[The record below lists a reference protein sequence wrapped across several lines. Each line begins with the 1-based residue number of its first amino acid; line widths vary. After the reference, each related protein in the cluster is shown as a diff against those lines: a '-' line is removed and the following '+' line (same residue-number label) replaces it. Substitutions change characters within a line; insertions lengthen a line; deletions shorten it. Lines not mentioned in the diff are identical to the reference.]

1 MARKGGPALYEL
13 LSSTKAVPLAGG
25 AARPSAPAAAF
36 SGSQTQLIAW
46 IAVGVVAVVIAYLVG
61 VNRGER
67 LGRAAYS
74 EEREQERQL
83 LDGGRPA
90 TAGSASRETASGD
103 AVPSATGAGVER
115 QGVEKQGV
123 ERQGASENRA
133 QVDGNGISRG
143 QALEDGPLSPLQLGA
158 DPRQAG
164 LNYFVIATVSPPSAI
179 ATAQF
184 CRDKGLDAYVVPS
197 NNVRFSEVIVLPGFP
212 ASDRSSTAVK
222 GLEARIRKVGTLYK
236 NAARGNPDFGDMY
249 HKLYKP

>member
-13 LSSTKAVPLAGG
+13 LSSTKAAPLAGG

-103 AVPSATGAGVER
+103 AVPSATGAGVETR
-115 QGVEKQGV
+115 GFEK
-123 ERQGASENRA
+123 QGASENRA

>member
-13 LSSTKAVPLAGG
+13 LSNPKAAPLAGG
-25 AARPSAPAAAF
+25 AARPSAPTSAF
-36 SGSQTQLIAW
+36 SGSQTQVIAW

-90 TAGSASRETASGD
+90 TAGAASGGEGRG
-103 AVPSATGAGVER
+103 SEG
-115 QGVEKQGV
+115 
-123 ERQGASENRA
+123 QGASENRA

-143 QALEDGPLSPLQLGA
+143 QTLEDGPLPPLQMGA

-212 ASDRSSTAVK
+212 ATDRSSTAVK

>member
-13 LSSTKAVPLAGG
+13 LSSTKAAPLAGG
-25 AARPSAPAAAF
+25 VARPSAPAAAF

-103 AVPSATGAGVER
+103 GVPSATGAGVEKR
-115 QGVEKQGV
+115 GFEK
-123 ERQGASENRA
+123 QGASENRA

>member
-46 IAVGVVAVVIAYLVG
+46 VAVGVVAVVIAYLVG

-90 TAGSASRETASGD
+90 TAGSASREAASGD
-103 AVPSATGAGVER
+103 AVPSAIGAGVER
-115 QGVEKQGV
+115 QGV

>member
-13 LSSTKAVPLAGG
+13 LSNPKAAPLAGG
-25 AARPSAPAAAF
+25 AARPSAPTSAF
-36 SGSQTQLIAW
+36 SGSQTQVIAW

-90 TAGSASRETASGD
+90 TAGAASGNAASPD
-103 AVPSATGAGVER
+103 AAPSGSGTAVG
-115 QGVEKQGV
+115 
-123 ERQGASENRA
+123 RQGASENRA

-143 QALEDGPLSPLQLGA
+143 QTLEDGPLPPLQMGA

>member
-103 AVPSATGAGVER
+103 AVPSATGAGVETR
-115 QGVEKQGV
+115 GFEK
-123 ERQGASENRA
+123 QGASENRA

>member
-13 LSSTKAVPLAGG
+13 LSNPKAAPLAGG
-25 AARPSAPAAAF
+25 AARPSVPTSAF
-36 SGSQTQLIAW
+36 SGSQTQVIAW

-67 LGRAAYS
+67 LGRAAYT

-90 TAGSASRETASGD
+90 TAGAASG
-103 AVPSATGAGVER
+103 SEGRGNEGQGNER
-115 QGVEKQGV
+115 QGNERQGN

>member
-13 LSSTKAVPLAGG
+13 LSNPKAAPLAGG

-36 SGSQTQLIAW
+36 SGSQTQVIAW

-90 TAGSASRETASGD
+90 TAGAASGNAASPD
-103 AVPSATGAGVER
+103 AAPSGGGTAVGR
-115 QGVEKQGV
+115 QGN

-143 QALEDGPLSPLQLGA
+143 QALEDGPLSPLQMGA

-212 ASDRSSTAVK
+212 ATDRSSTAVK

>member
-13 LSSTKAVPLAGG
+13 LSSTKAAPLAGG

-103 AVPSATGAGVER
+103 AVPSATGAGVETR
-115 QGVEKQGV
+115 GFEKP
-123 ERQGASENRA
+123 GASENRA

>member
-1 MARKGGPALYEL
+1 
-13 LSSTKAVPLAGG
+13 LA
-25 AARPSAPAAAF
+25 PTAAF
-36 SGSQTQLIAW
+36 SGSQTQVIAW

-83 LDGGRPA
+83 LNGGRPA

-115 QGVEKQGV
+115 QGVERQGV

-212 ASDRSSTAVK
+212 ATDRSSTAVK

>member
-13 LSSTKAVPLAGG
+13 LANSKTAPRAGG
-25 AARPSAPAAAF
+25 VSAPSSAAPAF
-36 SGSQTQLIAW
+36 SGPQTQWIAW
-46 IAVGVVAVVIAYLVG
+46 IAVVVVAAVIAYLIG

-67 LGRAAYS
+67 LGRAALA

-83 LDGGRPA
+83 LSDARPDAPSTGASAAAADTAAPSVPGTAGGRGA
-90 TAGSASRETASGD
+90 AGGRTA
-103 AVPSATGAGVER
+103 
-115 QGVEKQGV
+115 
-123 ERQGASENRA
+123 ASENRA

-143 QALEDGPLSPLQLGA
+143 QALEDGPLSPLQIGV

-164 LNYFVIATVSPPSAI
+164 LNYFVIATVSPQSAI

-197 NNVRFSEVIVLPGFP
+197 HNVRFSEVIVLPGFL
-212 ASDRSSTAVK
+212 ASERSSAAVK

>member
-13 LSSTKAVPLAGG
+13 LSNPKAAPLAGG
-25 AARPSAPAAAF
+25 AARPLAPTAAF
-36 SGSQTQLIAW
+36 SGSQTQVIAW

-90 TAGSASRETASGD
+90 TAGAASGNAASPD
-103 AVPSATGAGVER
+103 AAPSGIGTAVGR
-115 QGVEKQGV
+115 QGN

-143 QALEDGPLSPLQLGA
+143 QALEDGPLSPLQMGA

-212 ASDRSSTAVK
+212 ATDRSSTAVK

>member
-61 VNRGER
+61 VNRGDR

-103 AVPSATGAGVER
+103 AVPSVTGAGVER
-115 QGVEKQGV
+115 QGV

>member
-13 LSSTKAVPLAGG
+13 LSNPKAAPLAGG
-25 AARPSAPAAAF
+25 AARPSAPTAAF
-36 SGSQTQLIAW
+36 SGSQTQVIAW

-90 TAGSASRETASGD
+90 TAGAASGNE
-103 AVPSATGAGVER
+103 GRGNE
-115 QGVEKQGV
+115 G
-123 ERQGASENRA
+123 QGASENRA

-143 QALEDGPLSPLQLGA
+143 QALEDGPLPPLQMGA

>member
-61 VNRGER
+61 VYRGER

-103 AVPSATGAGVER
+103 AVPSATGAGVETR
-115 QGVEKQGV
+115 GFEK
-123 ERQGASENRA
+123 QGASENRA

>member
-13 LSSTKAVPLAGG
+13 LSNPKAAPLAGG
-25 AARPSAPAAAF
+25 AARPSAPTAAF
-36 SGSQTQLIAW
+36 SGSQTQVIAW

-90 TAGSASRETASGD
+90 TAGAASGNAASPD
-103 AVPSATGAGVER
+103 AAPSGIGTAVGR
-115 QGVEKQGV
+115 QGN

-143 QALEDGPLSPLQLGA
+143 QALEDGPLSPLQMGA

-212 ASDRSSTAVK
+212 ATDRSSTAVK

>member
-103 AVPSATGAGVER
+103 GVPSATGAGVETR
-115 QGVEKQGV
+115 GFEK
-123 ERQGASENRA
+123 QGASENRA

>member
-13 LSSTKAVPLAGG
+13 LSNPKAAPLAGG
-25 AARPSAPAAAF
+25 AARPLAPTAAF
-36 SGSQTQLIAW
+36 SGSQTQVIAW

-83 LDGGRPA
+83 LNGGRPA

-115 QGVEKQGV
+115 QGVERQGV

-212 ASDRSSTAVK
+212 ATDRSSTAVK

>member
-13 LSSTKAVPLAGG
+13 LSNPKAAPLAGG
-25 AARPSAPAAAF
+25 AARPSAPTSAF
-36 SGSQTQLIAW
+36 SGSQTQVIAW

-90 TAGSASRETASGD
+90 TAGAASGGEGRG
-103 AVPSATGAGVER
+103 SEG
-115 QGVEKQGV
+115 
-123 ERQGASENRA
+123 QGASENRA

-143 QALEDGPLSPLQLGA
+143 QALEDGPLPPLQMGA

-212 ASDRSSTAVK
+212 ATDRSSTAVK

>member
-1 MARKGGPALYEL
+1 V
-13 LSSTKAVPLAGG
+13 SSG
-25 AARPSAPAAAF
+25 AF
-36 SGSQTQLIAW
+36 TGSQTQWIAW
-46 IAVGVVAVVIAYLVG
+46 IAVGIVAVVIAYLIG

-74 EEREQERQL
+74 EEREQERRL

-90 TAGSASRETASGD
+90 TANATPKDASPGD
-103 AVPSATGAGVER
+103 AAPSVMGTAVGRSA
-115 QGVEKQGV
+115 
-123 ERQGASENRA
+123 ASENRA

-143 QALEDGPLSPLQLGA
+143 QNLEDGPLPPLQVGA
-158 DPRQAG
+158 DPREPG
-164 LNYFVIATVSPPSAI
+164 LNYFVIATVSPQSAL

-212 ASDRSSTAVK
+212 ASERSSAAVK
-222 GLEARIRKVGTLYK
+222 GLEARIRKVGTLYR

>member
-1 MARKGGPALYEL
+1 
-13 LSSTKAVPLAGG
+13 
-25 AARPSAPAAAF
+25 
-36 SGSQTQLIAW
+36 LIAW

-115 QGVEKQGV
+115 QGV

>member
-103 AVPSATGAGVER
+103 AVPSVTGAGVETR
-115 QGVEKQGV
+115 GFEK
-123 ERQGASENRA
+123 QGASENRA